1 MQLLRSFLL
10 LAATLTSPAT
20 ADCPPDAK
28 MDLVFLVDTSSS
40 IRKAGHKAI
49 ESIRSFIYK
58 VVDGFTMG
66 PEHTSFGAISYNK
79 DPMINFDLNEHYNQ
93 EGIKMAVDTID
104 FESGKGTETGKAMNF
119 MAQMIDMGFGQRND
133 SKVVAI
139 VITDGRSSEKHDFV
153 EEASRNLKKV
163 VDIVIAVG
171 VNMKKENEL
180 SREIKTIA
188 SEPDEHYAIE
198 AESFESLSMVQDIVK
213 NCICIGI
220 SEQSCMLPGEM
231 SADSVNDLLA
241 RRGSITTTPA
251 PRPGAG
257 GKRPRPIAGSQ
268 PATTSS
274 PFHVKPNACC
284 GQERFNSGLK
294 ACCAT
299 HGDKSDE
306 TKFLIDFGT
315 RCPAG
320 SSEDWNIKS
329 KMDINDMGDH
339 IVDYSKGFADVN
351 GDIEAFPEPD
361 TTYSFKKIDWD
372 NLA

>member
-10 LAATLTSPAT
+10 LAAALTTPAT

-40 IRKAGHKAI
+40 IRKAGQKAI
-49 ESIRSFIYK
+49 ESIRSFVYK

-66 PEHTSFGAISYNK
+66 PDLTSFGAISYNK
-79 DPMINFDLNEHYNQ
+79 NPQIEFFLGDHDSKESIKTSVDL
-93 EGIKMAVDTID
+93 ID
-104 FESGKGTETGKAMNF
+104 FETGKGTETGKAMNF
-119 MAQMIDMGFGQRND
+119 MAEMIDMGFGQRND

-153 EEASRNLKKV
+153 VEASNNLKKV

-220 SEQSCMLPGEM
+220 SKQHCMLPSM
-231 SADSVNDLLA
+231 SADDSGFDM
-241 RRGSITTTPA
+241 RRGQFSTTAA
-251 PRPGAG
+251 PLKVRAG
-257 GKRPRPIAGSQ
+257 GRAVNRRPIAGSE

-274 PFHVKPNACC
+274 PFHVKADSCC
-284 GQERFNSGLK
+284 GQITFNSGIQS
-294 ACCAT
+294 CCAT
-299 HGDKSDE
+299 HGDKRDE
-306 TKFLIDFGT
+306 NKFLIDIGSK
-315 RCPAG
+315 CPAG
-320 SSEDWNIKS
+320 SSEVWNVQAAMSIDD
-329 KMDINDMGDH
+329 MDSMHFGDFD
-339 IVDYSKGFADVN
+339 IEAYPEPLDFEPEFVDYSKLG
-351 GDIEAFPEPD
+351 
-361 TTYSFKKIDWD
+361 
-372 NLA
+372 

>member
-1 MQLLRSFLL
+1 MQLLRSFFL
-10 LAATLTSPAT
+10 LAAALTSPAT

-66 PEHTSFGAISYNK
+66 PDHTSFGAISYNK
-79 DPMINFDLNEHYNQ
+79 DPVINFVLNEHYNQ
-93 EGIKMAVDTID
+93 EGVKMAVDTID

-153 EEASRNLKKV
+153 AEASKNLKKV

-220 SEQSCMLPGEM
+220 SSQHCMIPTM
-231 SADSVNDLLA
+231 SADDSGFL
-241 RRGSITTTPA
+241 RRGSFTTTPA
-251 PRPGAG
+251 PRPG

-274 PFHVKPNACC
+274 PFHVKPDACC
-284 GQERFNSGLK
+284 GQEVFNSGLK
-294 ACCAT
+294 TCCAT
-299 HGDKSDE
+299 HGDKSDD
-306 TKFLIDFGT
+306 TKFLVDIGT

-320 SSEDWNIKS
+320 SSEDWNIVS
-329 KMDINDMGDH
+329 TMDINSMGDH
-339 IVDYSKGFADVN
+339 FDFANQYADYN
-351 GDIEAFPEPD
+351 GDIEAFPEPEVAH
-361 TTYSFKKIDWD
+361 SFGIDWN